1 MTRNSSSSSNGVKKG
16 THKGTKKVTNDTNG
30 TIRTNGTIKSNDPM
44 GTDHTDL
51 TDKEILDH
59 LYPDTQSNTPKQV
72 SSRKGKQKQTL
83 KIMVNKSSDE
93 ATNDSSNESNGSS
106 SDSDVDNFTPV
117 RNKRNDKKA
126 KKLEIKTSKPSVQP
140 LVIEGLSNEV
150 RNNPIKMSKIIPL
163 GNDDIHKIEIL
174 LRAEH

>member
-1 MTRNSSSSSNGVKKG
+1 
-16 THKGTKKVTNDTNG
+16 
-30 TIRTNGTIKSNDPM
+30 
-44 GTDHTDL
+44 
-51 TDKEILDH
+51 
-59 LYPDTQSNTPKQV
+59 
-72 SSRKGKQKQTL
+72 
-83 KIMVNKSSDE
+83 MVNKSSDE